1 MRLLE
6 NENVL
11 RKRLT
16 MLQSIYKFLFNLCSS
31 PVSAAQKTWMGH
43 VLPNKPIISFAIKSV
58 VLLILYF
65 AVPQMLRM
73 TVERDGLSREVTT
86 LVLQCHW
93 RIAS

>member
-31 PVSAAQKTWMGH
+31 PQLPKNKTWMGYC
-43 VLPNKPIISFAIKSV
+43 LMKK
-58 VLLILYF
+58 
-65 AVPQMLRM
+65 
-73 TVERDGLSREVTT
+73 
-86 LVLQCHW
+86 
-93 RIAS
+93 